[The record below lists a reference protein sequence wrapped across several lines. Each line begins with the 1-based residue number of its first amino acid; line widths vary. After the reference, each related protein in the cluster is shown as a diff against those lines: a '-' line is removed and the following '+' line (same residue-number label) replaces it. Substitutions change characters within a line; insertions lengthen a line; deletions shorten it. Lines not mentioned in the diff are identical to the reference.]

1 MQAQKLKEWD
11 RNALVVWK
19 GLQDKQRGRL
29 QQVSLTT
36 PSLCSR
42 ELIWGLVGQMG
53 VPTMS
58 LSVDASVIKRQERVM
73 GVLVGFLDDS

>member
-1 MQAQKLKEWD
+1 VQAQKLKEWD

-36 PSLCSR
+36 
-42 ELIWGLVGQMG
+42 
-53 VPTMS
+53 
-58 LSVDASVIKRQERVM
+58 RVC
-73 GVLVGFLDDS
+73 VLVSSSGVWWDRWGSPRCL